1 MKRRFIHLFTFFI
14 SSSVELILFFVLF
27 GAMLF
32 LQHWLQQHIQGATF
46 AVTGNP
52 GCAVR
57 ALFLLLLPG
66 VLLHEFSHWVV
77 ANLLG
82 VRTGKISI
90 GLGKMRGNKHFS
102 LGSVTVERTDPLRES
117 LIGVA
122 PFVSGLFAIWLLMGA
137 WFDLWAPHDPI
148 LVFETIWAQ
157 LRDPLTWVVLYL
169 VFAVSTS
176 MIPSA
181 SDREPWGV
189 IIAIFAGVGALALIL
204 GWVPRVSPEML
215 EFGQQFLYTLIF
227 LFGIIVIVNGALAL
241 VIFIFEW
248 VLGAMTQRRVRY

>member
-1 MKRRFIHLFTFFI
+1 MEI
-14 SSSVELILFFVLF
+14 VLFFALF

-32 LQHWLQQHIQGATF
+32 LQHWLQQHIQGVTY

-82 VRTGKISI
+82 VRTGKINI
-90 GLGKMRGNKHFS
+90 GLGRVRGNKHFS

-122 PFVSGLFAIWLLMGA
+122 PFVSGLLAIWLLMGFG
-137 WFDLWAPHDPI
+137 FDLWAPNDPR
-148 LVFETIWAQ
+148 LVGETIWASIG
-157 LRDPLTWVVLYL
+157 DPLTWLALYL

-189 IIAIFAGVGALALIL
+189 IIAVFAGIGALALIL
-204 GWVPRVSPEML
+204 GWVPTVSPEML
-215 EFGQQFLYTLIF
+215 EWGQRVLYTLIF
-227 LFGIIVIVNGALAL
+227 VFGVIVVVNGALAL

-248 VLGAMTQRRVRY
+248 IFGAMTQRRVRY

>member
-1 MKRRFIHLFTFFI
+1 
-14 SSSVELILFFVLF
+14 
-27 GAMLF
+27 MLF
-32 LQHWLQQHIQGATF
+32 LQHWLQQHIQGAAF

-82 VRTGKISI
+82 VRTGKINI

-122 PFVSGLFAIWLLMGA
+122 PFVFGLLAIWLLMGFG
-137 WFDLWAPHDPI
+137 FDLWAPNDPR
-148 LVFETIWAQ
+148 LVVETIWASIG
-157 LRDPLTWVVLYL
+157 DPLTWLALYL

-189 IIAIFAGVGALALIL
+189 IIGTFVVIGVLALIL
-204 GWVPRVSPEML
+204 GWVPTISPEML
-215 EFGQQFLYTLIF
+215 EWGQRVLYTLIF
-227 LFGIIVIVNGALAL
+227 VFGVIVVVNGALAA
-241 VIFIFEW
+241 VIFGFEW
-248 VLGAMTQRRVRY
+248 LFGAMTQRRVRY

>member
-1 MKRRFIHLFTFFI
+1 MEI
-14 SSSVELILFFVLF
+14 VLFFALF

-32 LQHWLQQHIQGATF
+32 LQHWLQQHIQGVTF

-82 VRTGKISI
+82 VRTGKINI
-90 GLGKMRGNKHFS
+90 GLGKVRGNKHFS

-122 PFVSGLFAIWLLMGA
+122 PFVSGLLAIWLLMGFG
-137 WFDLWAPHDPI
+137 FDLWAPNNPR
-148 LVFETIWAQ
+148 LVGETIWASIG
-157 LRDPLTWVVLYL
+157 DPLTWLALYL

-189 IIAIFAGVGALALIL
+189 IIAVFAGIGALALIL
-204 GWVPRVSPEML
+204 GWVPTVSPEML
-215 EFGQQFLYTLIF
+215 EWGQRVLYTLIF
-227 LFGIIVIVNGALAL
+227 VFGVIVVVNGALAL

-248 VLGAMTQRRVRY
+248 IFGAMTQRRVRY

>member
-1 MKRRFIHLFTFFI
+1 MEILLFFI
-14 SSSVELILFFVLF
+14 LF

-32 LQHWLQQHIQGATF
+32 LQRWLQQHIQGLAF

-57 ALFLLLLPG
+57 ALFVLLLPG
-66 VLLHEFSHWVV
+66 VLLHEFSHWVI

-82 VRTGKISI
+82 VRTGPITI
-90 GLGKMRGNKHFS
+90 GLGKMRGKHFS
-102 LGSVTVERTDPLRES
+102 LGSVTVERSDPLRES

-122 PFVSGLFAIWLLMGA
+122 PLVSGMLAVWAVMG
-137 WFDLWAPHDPI
+137 FGFGLWSPNTPGQV
-148 LVFETIWAQ
+148 LETIWSTGG
-157 LRDPLTWVVLYL
+157 DPLTWLALYL

-189 IIAIFAGVGALALIL
+189 IIALFAAIGVGALLLGRVPTLTPQTLEHARQAL
-204 GWVPRVSPEML
+204 V
-215 EFGQQFLYTLIF
+215 TLIF
-227 LFGIIVIVNGALAL
+227 ILGIIVVVNGSLAV
-241 VIFIFEW
+241 VIFLIEW
-248 VLGAMTQRRVRY
+248 GFGTMTQRRVRY

>member
-1 MKRRFIHLFTFFI
+1 
-14 SSSVELILFFVLF
+14 
-27 GAMLF
+27 MLF

-66 VLLHEFSHWVV
+66 VLLHEFSHWLV

-82 VRTGKISI
+82 VRTGKVSI
-90 GLGKMRGNKHFS
+90 GLGKMRGSKHFS

-122 PFVSGLFAIWLLMGA
+122 PFIFGLLAIWLLMG
-137 WFDLWAPHDPI
+137 FGFGLWAPNDPL
-148 LVFETIWAQ
+148 LVVETVWASIG
-157 LRDPLTWVVLYL
+157 DPLTWLALYL

-181 SDREPWGV
+181 SDREPWG
-189 IIAIFAGVGALALIL
+189 IIIGIFVGVGALALIL
-204 GWVPRVSPEML
+204 GWVPRFSPEVI
-215 EFGQQFLYTLIF
+215 EFGQTVLYTLIF
-227 LFGIIVIVNGALAL
+227 VFGVIVVVNGALAI
-241 VIFIFEW
+241 VIFVFEW
-248 VLGAMTQRRVRY
+248 LFGAMTQRKVRY

>member
-1 MKRRFIHLFTFFI
+1 MEIVAFF
-14 SSSVELILFFVLF
+14 LLF

-32 LQHWLQQHIQGATF
+32 LQHWLQQHIQGVTF

-57 ALFLLLLPG
+57 ALFFLLLPG
-66 VLLHEFSHWVV
+66 VLLHEFSHWAV

-90 GLGKMRGNKHFS
+90 GLGKMRGNKNFS

-122 PFVSGLFAIWLLMGA
+122 PFASGLLAIWLLMGFGFA
-137 WFDLWAPHDPI
+137 LWSPNDPL
-148 LVFETIWAQ
+148 LVLETIWSTIG
-157 LRDPLTWVVLYL
+157 DPLTWLALYL

-176 MIPSA
+176 MIPSE

-189 IIAIFAGVGALALIL
+189 MIGIFAAVGALALVL
-204 GWVPRVSPEML
+204 GWVPTFSPEVI
-215 EFGQQFLYTLIF
+215 EFGQRALYTLIF
-227 LFGIIVIVNGALAL
+227 VFGVIVVVNSALAL
-241 VIFIFEW
+241 LVFSFEW
-248 VLGAMTQRRVRY
+248 LFGTMTQRRVRY

>member
-1 MKRRFIHLFTFFI
+1 MEIVAFIL
-14 SSSVELILFFVLF
+14 LF

-46 AVTGNP
+46 AITGNP

-57 ALFLLLLPG
+57 TLFLLLLPG

-77 ANLLG
+77 ANVLG
-82 VRTGKISI
+82 VRTGKVSI

-122 PFVSGLFAIWLLMGA
+122 PFVSGLLAIWLLMGFG
-137 WFDLWAPHDPI
+137 FDLWAPNDPM
-148 LVFETIWAQ
+148 LVVETIWASIG
-157 LRDPLTWVVLYL
+157 DPLTWIAIYL

-176 MIPSA
+176 MIPSE
-181 SDREPWGV
+181 SDREPWG
-189 IIAIFAGVGALALIL
+189 IIIGTFAAIGALAVIL
-204 GWVPRVSPEML
+204 GWVPTFSPQMI
-215 EFGQQFLYTLIF
+215 EFGQRALYTLIF
-227 LFGIIVIVNGALAL
+227 VFGVIVFVNGALAIL
-241 VIFIFEW
+241 IFIFEW
-248 VLGAMTQRRVRY
+248 LFGSMTQRRVRY

>member
-1 MKRRFIHLFTFFI
+1 MEI
-14 SSSVELILFFVLF
+14 VAFFVFF
-27 GAMLF
+27 GVMLF
-32 LQHWLQQHIQGATF
+32 LQHWLQQHIQGLTF

-57 ALFLLLLPG
+57 VLFILLLPG
-66 VLLHEFSHWVV
+66 VLLHEASHWAV
-77 ANLLG
+77 ANVLG
-82 VRTGKISI
+82 VKTGPINI

-122 PFVSGLFAIWLLMGA
+122 PFVSGIMAIWLLMGYG
-137 WFDLWAPHDPI
+137 FDLWSVSDPAI
-148 LVFETIWAQ
+148 VWERIYSTLG
-157 LRDPLTWVVLYL
+157 DPLTWVALYL

-189 IIAIFAGVGALALIL
+189 IIVLFGAVGALALVL
-204 GWVPRVSPEML
+204 GWTPNFSPNLIETARKVL
-215 EFGQQFLYTLIF
+215 DALTLVFGT
-227 LFGIIVIVNGALAL
+227 IVVVNGALAV
-241 VIFIFEW
+241 VIFLLEW
-248 VLGAMTQRRVRY
+248 GFGAMTQRRVRY